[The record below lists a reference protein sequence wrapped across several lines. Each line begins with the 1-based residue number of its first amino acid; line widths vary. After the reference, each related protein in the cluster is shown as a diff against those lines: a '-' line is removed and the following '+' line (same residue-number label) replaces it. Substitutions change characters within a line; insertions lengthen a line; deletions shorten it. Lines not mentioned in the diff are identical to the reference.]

1 MSASGHNWVPN
12 RAAPRRR
19 RPRPT
24 ALVLGIGNSL
34 LGDDGI
40 GGAALARLER
50 ERLPARAE
58 LRDAGTSMIDLVST
72 LDRYERVIL
81 IAAVKILG
89 CTRGSVVEFDLDA
102 ATGGGSAVPTQGF
115 ELGGLVALAAALA
128 IELPPVHVIGFVP
141 VSIKLGSGLSPQ
153 ATTALDDIVARVLR
167 CVHEVP
173 GRRTAASAARPATPR
188 PPG

>member
-1 MSASGHNWVPN
+1 MGASGLNWIPN
-12 RAAPRRR
+12 RTAPRRR

-24 ALVLGIGNSL
+24 ILVLGIGNSL

-50 ERLPARAE
+50 ERLPARVE
-58 LRDAGTSMIDLVST
+58 LRDAGTSMIDIVST
-72 LDRYERVIL
+72 LDRYERVIV
-81 IAAVKILG
+81 IAALKIMG
-89 CTRGSVVEFDLDA
+89 RSRGSVVELDLGA

-128 IELPPVHVIGFVP
+128 IELPPVHVIGLVP
-141 VSIKLGSGLSPQ
+141 VSIALGSGLSPL

-173 GRRTAASAARPATPR
+173 GRRPTGAAVAPGHGEGSA
-188 PPG
+188 